1 MKRHPYNHDS
11 GEKEIIIVVLFAAA
25 LALAFALTSCTV
37 TTSPDGTTTRQPD
50 YNAWLEITRLILTDE
65 VPKAIIAPSK

>member
-25 LALAFALTSCTV
+25 LALASCTV